1 MSNISILKEKK
12 IIKDFLKNGYIIFD
26 IEDKKKLNLIKKKF
40 KPSNKI

>member
-1 MSNISILKEKK
+1 MPNISVLKEKK

-40 KPSNKI
+40 KLSNKN